1 MARRRP
7 RFQLEQALA
16 DDLHGFRGNR
26 GQLAPETVELVPVEP
41 AGAPLEPAWIEEM
54 RRPDL
59 AHMHSQLRIPAGQD
73 AGRARMVQV
82 DVRQHEVTEILE
94 REAVPAQRS
103 LERPKAAAR
112 AAVDEHRLVAGEQ
125 VRADD
130 PRAPEVQEVEKL
142 RTTS

>member
-1 MARRRP
+1 
-7 RFQLEQALA
+7 
-16 DDLHGFRGNR
+16 
-26 GQLAPETVELVPVEP
+26 
-41 AGAPLEPAWIEEM
+41 M

-59 AHMHSQLRIPAGQD
+59 AHMHSQLRIAAGQD
-73 AGRARMVQV
+73 AGRARVVQV

-94 REAVPAQRS
+94 REAMPAQRS